1 MKKTLEINLW
11 PRHVHTC
18 ACAHTN
24 DMYTYT
30 HKNNPN
36 NPVWNSVIG
45 HTTLFITAWL
55 LLLLDYE
62 PISKD
67 YVALA
72 LGIFKSLRNTDWVKY
87 RSSICEGTLASE
99 IPIAGG

>member
-1 MKKTLEINLW
+1 
-11 PRHVHTC
+11 
-18 ACAHTN
+18 
-24 DMYTYT
+24 MYTYT